1 MSEQHVGGDS
11 STDWEAAYAGE
22 VPDSPVDT
30 DLMAVARDLP
40 PGSALDL
47 GCGAGQNSIWLARQ
61 GWRVHGVD
69 IAGGAVERAE
79 AAAEHAGV
87 EATFE
92 RADVTTWCTRERY
105 DLVVSTYAM
114 PPSGPGRTNAL
125 TCARDTVAPGGTV
138 IIAEFESSLADSGW
152 MAAEQLV
159 TLAVAR
165 RFGQPLPEA
174 MQTLIRDRL
183 GLDSLTYTPLAAGRP
198 RDRVVPTELDAR
210 WRGRRCWG
218 EVHDENAA
226 GLGGVAGHA
235 GLFATV
241 HDVARFGVAWLRED
255 PRLRLPRFL
264 RSAVRNQTPD
274 LTEARGLGWRVQPA
288 DHLVPFSEAA
298 YGHTGFTGTSLAV
311 DPRRDLVVAI
321 CTNRVWW
328 GRDPAG
334 IDRLR
339 LDLQEVFAGATEAGL
354 GS

>member
-159 TLAVAR
+159 TLDEITDMLPGFELEQAEVKVAAHSH
-165 RFGQPLPEA
+165 GDHYA
-174 MQTLIRDRL
+174 
-183 GLDSLTYTPLAAGRP
+183 
-198 RDRVVPTELDAR
+198 
-210 WRGRRCWG
+210 
-218 EVHDENAA
+218 
-226 GLGGVAGHA
+226 
-235 GLFATV
+235 
-241 HDVARFGVAWLRED
+241 
-255 PRLRLPRFL
+255 RLPI
-264 RSAVRNQTPD
+264 V
-274 LTEARGLGWRVQPA
+274 
-288 DHLVPFSEAA
+288 
-298 YGHTGFTGTSLAV
+298 
-311 DPRRDLVVAI
+311 LVVA
-321 CTNRVWW
+321 RHP
-328 GRDPAG
+328 GHSSGPDHG
-334 IDRLR
+334 
-339 LDLQEVFAGATEAGL
+339 
-354 GS
+354 